1 MPEMLRI
8 DVEADHLVAAI
19 QVTLR
24 IRTGYPISRIEV
36 VRRALATWR
45 MIWKWY
51 GGRYA
56 TWRMIW
62 TCRACRKCDGARG

>member
-36 VRRALATWR
+36 VRRALRDMADDLDVPR
-45 MIWKWY
+45 LQE
-51 GGRYA
+51 GFA
-56 TWRMIW
+56 P
-62 TCRACRKCDGARG
+62 DEENDEARG

>member
-1 MPEMLRI
+1 MLRI

-36 VRRALATWR
+36 VRRALRDMADDLDVPR
-45 MIWKWY
+45 LQE
-51 GGRYA
+51 GFVP
-56 TWRMIW
+56 
-62 TCRACRKCDGARG
+62 DEENDEARG

>member
-8 DVEADHLVAAI
+8 DVEADHLIAAI

-36 VRRALATWR
+36 VRRAL
-45 MIWKWY
+45 
-51 GGRYA
+51 
-56 TWRMIW
+56 
-62 TCRACRKCDGARG
+62 RKLADDLDVPRLREGTAPDEENDKARG

>member
-24 IRTGYPISRIEV
+24 IRTGYPISRI
-36 VRRALATWR
+36 
-45 MIWKWY
+45 
-51 GGRYA
+51 
-56 TWRMIW
+56 
-62 TCRACRKCDGARG
+62 